1 MGTSG
6 ISMNHNTWDRL
17 SSYLAVWDQ
26 KTWDRLFG
34 YRHAFDEPA
43 VVVIILVLG
52 IALTLTPLAILLFD
66 RTGGLAPDLKDDL
79 WRHYVSWL
87 VMVPLVVV
95 PVLLGAAWSMLFF
108 TVLGL
113 LSFREFA
120 RATGAFREKLMTVLV
135 VIGILSLTFAVAD
148 HFYRLFVALTPM
160 NSVVITAV
168 ATSQDRPNG
177 YIQRVALTIFGFMLF
192 GSCLGHL
199 DQAGCR
205 HQGNGGSRS
214 GARRRARPCQH
225 PSAPAPAMFHFITA
239 VRDDRQPYQP
249 PGCACDGRC
258 AAVPAVRLRVSR
270 GGG

>member
-6 ISMNHNTWDRL
+6 ISMNQNTWDRL
-17 SSYLAVWDQ
+17 SGYLPVWDQ

-79 WRHYVSWL
+79 WRRYVSWL

-160 NSVVITAV
+160 NIVVITAV

-214 GARRRARPCQH
+214 GARRRARPCQQ
-225 PSAPAPAMFHFITA
+225 PSALGAGH
-239 VRDDRQPYQP
+239 
-249 PGCACDGRC
+249 
-258 AAVPAVRLRVSR
+258 VSLHHR
-270 GGG
+270 RS